1 MYPFFDFMEPFCSS
15 FYVISTFILLNITL
29 EKSSISLKS
38 LTFTTSRTISRRS
51 AVSGINDGITF
62 MSKNPWHLKNKRL
75 LKAV

>member
-1 MYPFFDFMEPFCSS
+1 MYPFFDFMEPFCSF
-15 FYVISTFILLNITL
+15 FYVISTFMLLNITL
-29 EKSSISLKS
+29 EKSISLKS